1 MLENYPKH
9 YCGLFGIF
17 GCPEASSLIYLG
29 LYALQHRGE
38 ESCGIVT
45 SDGDELYIH
54 KDMGLVVEASI
65 YFFGY
70 SSKIPFGQMPKINV
84 RLGVLSYSVYDQK
97 KRLEQGVAQVSRSS
111 NEVTI
116 TVPLKLLGYP
126 QKILT
131 SARTSLGNFPL
142 DNASWV
148 VVDFQ

>member
-1 MLENYPKH
+1 MHAENGHADENAAARRPVAR
-9 YCGLFGIF
+9 GLIDRRIID
-17 GCPEASSLIYLG
+17 L
-29 LYALQHRGE
+29 ALQAQ
-38 ESCGIVT
+38 
-45 SDGDELYIH
+45 D
-54 KDMGLVVEASI
+54 VEASI

-84 RLGVLSYSVYDQK
+84 RLGVLSYSVYDQA
-97 KRLEQGVAQVSRSS
+97 KRLDQGVVQVSRSP
-111 NEVTI
+111 NDLII

-148 VVDFQ
+148 VVELE